1 MLRGSLVSPFLLL
14 GGSMSER
21 VVISEVHVMKGDYPD
36 VPVYQHVDVAL
47 LTQNDPDPFYIT
59 LPIAEV
65 GRRSKNRVNYD
76 EELVTTIAEQVA
88 SVGGFRGHLRD
99 DQLDTAYPV
108 DDVYWVGHLR
118 KGNTLW
124 AKGYIPPGD
133 TREDTR
139 RKKATNR
146 GVATSIHGDAVKEMT
161 GDKNAVRLRNFVM
174 DSLDLAPEK
183 RASLPNR
190 RGFAITREI
199 SEGKNKMDPI
209 TSVSDVPETIRE
221 QIIRD
226 AKVRADASRVSELET
241 QNQELTT
248 QVAEMRQY
256 ATVVGEIRGV
266 LGPDADVSKVVAEYH
281 KQMTKLSET
290 LGVSYTNVGV
300 RVEEMHEQVKEM
312 QQEKFSRTVGD
323 KVAEFTKWN
332 VTKPEDVKVVEQF
345 RTNFAKRIDAETNKD
360 ATKVAE
366 TAQRIWGDEFQLI
379 AEQMVKTFGGPPA
392 IVGGKP
398 TSNSPVDTLRSE
410 AGTNAVLEKFGRK

>member
-1 MLRGSLVSPFLLL
+1 
-14 GGSMSER
+14 MSER
-21 VVISEVHVMKGDYPD
+21 VVISEVHMMKGDYPD

-47 LTQNDPDPFYIT
+47 LTQNDPDPFYIV

-161 GDKNAVRLRNFVM
+161 GDKSGVRLRNFVM

-183 RASLPNR
+183 RASLSNR

-199 SEGKNKMDPI
+199 SEGEGAMPVEIN
-209 TSVSDVPETIRE
+209 SVADVPETIRE

-226 AKVRADASRVSELET
+226 AKVRADASRVTELEQKNQQLET
-241 QNQELTT
+241 Q
-248 QVAEMRQY
+248 VSEMRQY
-256 ATVVGEIRGV
+256 ATVIGEIRGV

-300 RVEEMHEQVKEM
+300 RVEEMHEQIAEMRTKE
-312 QQEKFSRTVGD
+312 FSRVVGD
-323 KVAEFTKWN
+323 KVAEFTNWN
-332 VTKPEDVKVVEQF
+332 VTKDEDKKRVEQLRASF
-345 RTNFAKRIDAETNKD
+345 KNRLISSLNGDM
-360 ATKVAE
+360 TKVAE
-366 TAQRIWGDEFQLI
+366 TATKVWGDEFQLI
-379 AEQMVKTFGGPPA
+379 AEMFVQSLGGPA
-392 IVGGKP
+392 AFVGGKP
-398 TSNSPVDTLRSE
+398 TANSSPVDNLKTD
-410 AGTNAVLEKFGRK
+410 AGVSAVLEKFGRK

>member
-1 MLRGSLVSPFLLL
+1 MN
-14 GGSMSER
+14 ER
-21 VVISEVHVMKGDYPD
+21 VVISEVHVMRGEYPD
-36 VPVYQHVDVAL
+36 VPFYPNVDLAL
-47 LTQNDPDPFYIT
+47 LTQGDPDPFYII

-88 SVGGFRGHLRD
+88 SVGGLRGHLPD

-108 DDVYWVGHLR
+108 DHVYWVGHLR

-124 AKGYIPPGD
+124 AKGYIPPGE
-133 TREDTR
+133 TREDIR

-161 GDKNAVRLRNFVM
+161 SDKSGVRLRNFVM

-199 SEGKNKMDPI
+199 ERTDDMPLEIN
-209 TSVSDVPETIRE
+209 SVSDVPETIRE

-241 QNQELTT
+241 QNQQLTS
-248 QVAEMRQY
+248 QIAEMRQY
-256 ATVVGEIRGV
+256 ATVIGEIRGV

-281 KQMTKLSET
+281 TQMTKLSET
-290 LGVSYTNVGV
+290 LGVTYTNVGV
-300 RVEEMHEQVKEM
+300 RVEEMHEQIKEM
-312 QQEKFSRTVGD
+312 KQKDFARGISD
-323 KVAEFTKWN
+323 
-332 VTKPEDVKVVEQF
+332 KVVEF
-345 RTNFAKRIDAETNKD
+345 TNWPVVKEDDKKRLAQIRASFQKRLESEAAGD
-360 ATKVAE
+360 ATKIAE
-366 TAQRIWGDEFQLI
+366 IATTVWTNEFQLVG
-379 AEQMVKTFGGPPA
+379 EMFVTTLGGPAA
-392 IVGGKP
+392 IVGGKSP
-398 TSNSPVDTLRSE
+398 ASNSPVDTLKSE
-410 AGTNAVLEKFGRK
+410 AGVSAVLEKFGRK